1 MQRNIMTVSGGSKG
15 ANTVHGVRNFWNKN
29 RKDIPIVALGALSA
43 FLVAKYKLA
52 WLVF

>member
-1 MQRNIMTVSGGSKG
+1 MRNL
-15 ANTVHGVRNFWNKN
+15 RNFWHRN
-29 RKDIPIVALGALSA
+29 RRDILIVALGASSA